1 MSDPRRRVTIALE
14 DLEIPCRFGVTDDE
28 RREARLLR
36 VDVRLTPLDPSAYA
50 ADELEGTIDYATVAT
65 LVAGIAAERE
75 YKLVERLA
83 TVVADR
89 LWALAPL
96 AELTVVVSKPAPPMP
111 VSAAAASAEVTYR
124 A

>member
-14 DLEIPCRFGVTDDE
+14 GLEIPCRVGVTADE
-28 RREARLLR
+28 RRDARLLR

>member
-14 DLEIPCRFGVTDDE
+14 GLDIPCRIGVTDDE
-28 RREARLLR
+28 RRELRLLR
-36 VDVRLTPLDPSAYA
+36 VDARLTPLDPSAYA
-50 ADELEGTIDYATVAT
+50 DDAIEGTIDYAIVAA
-65 LVAGIAAERE
+65 LVAEIAVERE
-75 YKLVERLA
+75 YKLIERLA

>member
-14 DLEIPCRFGVTDDE
+14 DLEIPCRIGVTDDE

-75 YKLVERLA
+75 YKLIERLA

-96 AELTVVVSKPAPPMP
+96 AELTVVVHKPAPPMP
-111 VSAAAASAEVTYR
+111 VGAAAASAEVTYR

>member
-1 MSDPRRRVTIALE
+1 MSDGRRRVTIALE
-14 DLEIPCRFGVTDDE
+14 GLEIPCRIGVTDDE

-50 ADELEGTIDYATVAT
+50 NDELEGTIDYAGVAE
-65 LVAGIAAERE
+65 LVAEIAAERE
-75 YKLVERLA
+75 YKLIERLA

-111 VSAAAASAEVTYR
+111 VGAAAASAEVTYR

>member
-1 MSDPRRRVTIALE
+1 MSDRRRQVTIALE
-14 DLEIPCRFGVTDDE
+14 GLEVPCRIGVTDDE
-28 RREARLLR
+28 RREARTLL

-50 ADELEGTIDYATVAT
+50 DDELEETIDYAAVAA
-65 LVAGIAAERE
+65 LVAEVAAERE
-75 YKLVERLA
+75 YKLIERLA

-96 AELTVVVSKPAPPMP
+96 AELTVAVRKPVPPMP